1 MPTLIFALIQQQV
14 LRADPEERRAMEAQ
28 RDEALAAIEEQKVIA
43 EKFDGDTSS
52 VTGEG
57 DLEFYT
63 LASMRK
69 RKV

>member
-1 MPTLIFALIQQQV
+1 MFALLHQQV

-28 RDEALAAIEEQKVIA
+28 RDEALAAIEQQKIIA
-43 EKFDGDTSS
+43 EKFEGDTSS
-52 VTGEG
+52 VTSEG

-63 LASMRK
+63 LTNMRK

>member
-28 RDEALAAIEEQKVIA
+28 RDEALAAIEQQKVIA

-52 VTGEG
+52 VTSEG

>member
-1 MPTLIFALIQQQV
+1 
-14 LRADPEERRAMEAQ
+14 MEAQ
-28 RDEALAAIEEQKVIA
+28 RDEALAAIEQQKVIA

-52 VTGEG
+52 VTSEG